1 MRYNRMVS
9 GVLAVAILT
18 AMVGTV
24 VSTTTV
30 PSASATVDP
39 TLCSG
44 NSARISVFPFLLKS
58 CADSD
63 EVWIQSQIHAPIT
76 YSYSGDLSSPVIQP
90 STDDSTNAFRTL
102 INPPTSLLPSEG
114 LTLSAGPGAGSVT
127 LTPPSQSL
135 IFEWAFAKAIAPL
148 VPDPAEQLIIDG
160 AGVIQRATTCISA
173 GGSKTRCYVSAL
185 ATSLSSIHND
195 LKDFMDLA
203 GKTLLAVQ
211 KYIVQVFTGQFAFQ
225 SYLDTVKADD
235 KLNFDNDTLTI
246 NPLLQI
252 TTDSLPSGTQGTL
265 YDQILQAT
273 GGATGDTP
281 TTYTWKVT
289 SGSLPLGLSLDRSTG
304 EITGTPTS
312 AGTSTFQVTVKDDTD
327 KQTATADLTID
338 VSGGI
343 VQSAPGSG
351 TTSSASSTS
360 FTDQLNTT
368 GQVGPVTFV
377 TMTSVPG
384 IAVSSSG
391 AISVTSQLGVGSY
404 TVSGTDKDN
413 SGGTGIW
420 TYTLQVTANTLSCGG
435 AGTVTQSGTFTG
447 SYSGTWSVSFI
458 QDGAGNITSGTLTI
472 NVTGVDSISEN
483 LAGATCLSWPASSG
497 AYTVNAETLTQ
508 TGTDTWSIATSGT
521 WVLDP
526 GVDGT
531 YSGSGTLT
539 G

>member
-265 YDQILQAT
+265 YDQILQPT

-377 TMTSVPG
+377 TMTSVPESPYRHQ
-384 IAVSSSG
+384 VQYQSLRSSVWAATPSAAPTRTTRVALVFG
-391 AISVTSQLGVGSY
+391 RTHSKSPRIHSVRRRRNSYPVGNVHRFLLRNLVRELHPGWRRQHHFGDTDNQRNRGRLHLGESCRR
-404 TVSGTDKDN
+404 D
-413 SGGTGIW
+413 
-420 TYTLQVTANTLSCGG
+420 LS
-435 AGTVTQSGTFTG
+435 
-447 SYSGTWSVSFI
+447 
-458 QDGAGNITSGTLTI
+458 
-472 NVTGVDSISEN
+472 
-483 LAGATCLSWPASSG
+483 
-497 AYTVNAETLTQ
+497 
-508 TGTDTWSIATSGT
+508 
-521 WVLDP
+521 
-526 GVDGT
+526 
-531 YSGSGTLT
+531 
-539 G
+539 